1 MRKTTITEL
10 SHFTTVLQNYLA
22 DYHPQLLLN
31 EDFIKIRSEE
41 AAQMYEEA
49 RRDGESTH
57 VALELANEV
66 LYSGLKFSKYKT
78 VRSILESDFLT
89 VPEDKQAAFALK
101 MLNRCK
107 TVFDRYQIA
116 DDFETSSE
124 YSLLCWELLGEIQN
138 YIDEYG
144 VQ

>member
-1 MRKTTITEL
+1 MKTTIAEL
-10 SHFTTVLQNYLA
+10 SHFTIALQNYLA
-22 DYHPQLLLN
+22 DYHPHMLRQV
-31 EDFIKIRSEE
+31 DFIEKRSEE

-57 VALELANEV
+57 VALVLANEV

-78 VRSILESDFLT
+78 VLSILESDFLT
-89 VPEDKQAAFALK
+89 IPEEKRTAFALK

-144 VQ
+144 LQ